1 MSNSAQQ
8 RIHEAALRLFA
19 EKGTSAI
26 TVSELAA
33 EAGIARGTIYNN
45 IESPNDLFETVAAEL
60 ATEMYQ
66 RVTASFADVADPA
79 ERLANGIRFF
89 LRRAH
94 DEPHWGRFLVRFSF
108 SSRSLQSMWNGP
120 PMEDLLMGLAQRRY
134 DFAPGQLPSVVAIIA
149 GGTIASMGLVLNG
162 YKTWQDAG
170 SETAALVLRSLGVS
184 SAEARQL
191 ASTKLPLLPATAER
205 AEPSRRKRGKQA

>member
-1 MSNSAQQ
+1 MTSAQQ

-45 IESPNDLFETVAAEL
+45 IESPSDLFETVAAEL
-60 ATEMYQ
+60 ASEMYQ

-79 ERLANGIRFF
+79 ERLTNGIRFF
-89 LRRAH
+89 IRRAH

-108 SSRSLQSMWNGP
+108 SSRSLQSMWDGP
-120 PMEDLLMGLAQRRY
+120 PMEDLLIGLSQRRY
-134 DFAPGQLPSVVAIIA
+134 DFPPGQLPSVVAVIA
-149 GGTIASMGLVLNG
+149 GSTIASMGLVLKG

-170 SETAALVLRSLGVS
+170 SETAALVLRSLGIS
-184 SAEARQL
+184 SAEARRL
-191 ASTKLPLLPATAER
+191 ASKKLPLLPVTAER
-205 AEPSRRKRGKQA
+205 AEPSRRKRGEQA